1 MPFREVGRC
10 DWGGRRGA
18 VCSKL
23 EGKCLVF
30 EHASC
35 KVLGDH
41 STSLPQ
47 NREIWFFSYYRVS
60 WKMLEHFIATL
71 KISLKLKAIQLPN
84 ILFLQRWD
92 ILRGFLEAALKN
104 APKLSEAD
112 ISISS
117 HSKRKA
123 SNKWHFPPV
132 SFVIQWTVSLC
143 LQDCFPW

>member
-1 MPFREVGRC
+1 MTPAKSHRGRGWGNKHSISVTRSVLVFCCTSVLVGVKFLPLQEGSLALVGTC
-10 DWGGRRGA
+10 LLGKWEDAIGGGRRGA

-47 NREIWFFSYYRVS
+47 NREIWVFSYYRVS

-84 ILFLQRWD
+84 ILFLQR
-92 ILRGFLEAALKN
+92 
-104 APKLSEAD
+104 
-112 ISISS
+112 
-117 HSKRKA
+117 
-123 SNKWHFPPV
+123 
-132 SFVIQWTVSLC
+132 
-143 LQDCFPW
+143 